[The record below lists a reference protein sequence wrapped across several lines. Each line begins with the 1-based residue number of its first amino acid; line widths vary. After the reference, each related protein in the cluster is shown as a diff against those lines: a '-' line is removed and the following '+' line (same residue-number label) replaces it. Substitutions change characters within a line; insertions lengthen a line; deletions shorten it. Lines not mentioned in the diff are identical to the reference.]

1 VALEV
6 ALVPLEERLREVVAD
21 ASYDLVGQ
29 HVEDNPDSRGVDLD
43 AFGDDSRLG
52 DHHVLVEELHGQRIL
67 DSRLEVR
74 SCDHLKRQG
83 AAEEDTAK
91 DMKLEDGARK
101 ELLLDSA
108 DLEADRLAV
117 DSLPFSVC

>member
-1 VALEV
+1 MALEV
-6 ALVPLEERLREVVAD
+6 AQVPLEERLREVVAD
-21 ASYDLVGQ
+21 ASCDLVGQ
-29 HVEDNPDSRGVDLD
+29 RVEDNPDSPDVDLD
-43 AFGDDSRLG
+43 AFVDDSHLE
-52 DHHVLVEELHGQRIL
+52 DHHVLVEELHGRRIL

-83 AAEEDTAK
+83 AAEEDTAR

-101 ELLLDSA
+101 EHLLDSA

-117 DSLPFSVC
+117 DSLPFSV